1 MLKFTD
7 LQFSSEDDH
16 EFEEVPPTNV
26 GGYEF
31 CVDDAFE
38 SSDLKPLVPVE
49 VRPDE
54 LPADDDSQQ
63 VAEAMIQ
70 LGNAGSYLGE
80 QPVQQHGELK
90 N

>member
-1 MLKFTD
+1 MP
-7 LQFSSEDDH
+7 SSSA
-16 EFEEVPPTNV
+16 
-26 GGYEF
+26 GRYEF

-38 SSDLKPLVPVE
+38 STDLKPLVPVE

-70 LGNAGSYLGE
+70 LGNAGSYLGD
-80 QPVQQHGELK
+80 QPVQQHGKYFYYNYYYYYYYSHVIILY
-90 N
+90 

>member
-1 MLKFTD
+1 M
-7 LQFSSEDDH
+7 QFSSEDDH
-16 EFEEVPPTNV
+16 EFEEVPSSNA
-26 GGYEF
+26 GRYEF

-38 SSDLKPLVPVE
+38 STDLKPLVPVE

-70 LGNAGSYLGE
+70 LGNAGSYLAGE
-80 QPVQQHGELK
+80 QSVQQHGEF
-90 N
+90 